1 MLTSK
6 EQKQLV
12 ESQLMIAESLKGIQ
26 ENLKQLNDQNVLH
39 SEKLTDLTITA
50 QNDHKTI
57 IDTLKMMTDKYWWLI
72 ISLVVTI
79 TAFSGYKF
87 LSQGV

>member
-1 MLTSK
+1 MLSNK
-6 EQKQLV
+6 DQKMLL

-39 SEKLTDLTITA
+39 SERLNNLTITA